1 VTATF
6 GTTAPEG
13 SVTVPTI
20 VVCCANVEAEKPI
33 RATRRTS
40 RSLRGNFL
48 DTKTIFLAELNGKF
62 IVMPPHPTAIG
73 NAVNVNGA
81 FHWSTVNV
89 KHFF

>member
-1 VTATF
+1 M
-6 GTTAPEG
+6 
-13 SVTVPTI
+13 

-33 RATRRTS
+33 RPTKRTS
-40 RSLRGNFL
+40 RKRKRKCFA
-48 DTKTIFLAELNGKF
+48 TKTIFLDEHNDKF

-81 FHWSTVNV
+81 FHWSAVNV